1 MRPGLDDTLV
11 SLRAPASFAAEQYQ
25 ALRLQVE
32 RLRAVRDVRVLAIS
46 SPGLGDG
53 KTVTAINLAAAH
65 AESERVLL
73 IDADLRRPSIG
84 AQLRLTDVSGPG
96 LADALSD
103 DRLELTSLVRQVD
116 DIPFAVILAGVPS
129 APVHELL
136 RSPRLDHLLQEARR
150 RFDLVIV
157 DTPPLLPVTDAVV
170 LARALD
176 GIVVVVAAN
185 DTPRKL
191 LEESLNLLDSSK
203 VAGDCLQQGPPP
215 VVRVLQRGLPHPL
228 RERTMK
234 ICSLDVF
241 VCPACHG
248 ALRLRRTGRG
258 AEILEGDLTCLT
270 CGSSYQITGGIPRFV
285 RTEPYARSFAFQW
298 QWFRDRADGLDQPVR
313 PRPTRR

>member
-25 ALRLQVE
+25 ALRLQIE

-84 AQLRLTDVSGPG
+84 SQLRLTEASGPG

-103 DRLELTSLVRQVD
+103 ERLELTRLVRQVD
-116 DIPFAVILAGVPS
+116 DIPFAVILAGVPT

-136 RSPRLDHLLQEARR
+136 RSPRLGHLLQEARR

-157 DTPPLLPVTDAVV
+157 DTPPLLPVTDPVV

-191 LEESLNLLDSSK
+191 LEESLNLLDASK
-203 VAGDCLQQGPPP
+203 VLGIVFNRDHRPLYGYYNGDYRSRFTKQPARPP
-215 VVRVLQRGLPHPL
+215 V
-228 RERTMK
+228 
-234 ICSLDVF
+234 
-241 VCPACHG
+241 A
-248 ALRLRRTGRG
+248 
-258 AEILEGDLTCLT
+258 
-270 CGSSYQITGGIPRFV
+270 
-285 RTEPYARSFAFQW
+285 
-298 QWFRDRADGLDQPVR
+298 
-313 PRPTRR
+313 

>member
-11 SLRAPASFAAEQYQ
+11 SLRTPSSFAAEQYQ

-32 RLRAVRDVRVLAIS
+32 RLRAVREVRAMGVS

-84 AQLRLTDVSGPG
+84 SQLRLTDVSGPG

-103 DRLELTSLVRQVD
+103 ERLELTHLVRHVD
-116 DIPFAVILAGVPS
+116 DIPFAVILAGVPGRRSLGEGGPS

-136 RSPRLDHLLQEARR
+136 RSPRLDQLLQDARR
-150 RFDLVIV
+150 QFDLVIV
-157 DTPPLLPVTDAVV
+157 DTPPLLPVTDPVV

-185 DTPRKL
+185 NTPRKL

-203 VAGDCLQQGPPP
+203 VLGIVFNKDHRPLYGYYSGDY
-215 VVRVLQRGLPHPL
+215 
-228 RERTMK
+228 RT
-234 ICSLDVF
+234 
-241 VCPACHG
+241 
-248 ALRLRRTGRG
+248 
-258 AEILEGDLTCLT
+258 
-270 CGSSYQITGGIPRFV
+270 RF
-285 RTEPYARSFAFQW
+285 TKQPARSPGA
-298 QWFRDRADGLDQPVR
+298 
-313 PRPTRR
+313 

>member
-1 MRPGLDDTLV
+1 MRHGLDNTLV

-32 RLRAVRDVRVLAIS
+32 RLRAMRDVRVLAIS

-84 AQLRLTDVSGPG
+84 AQLGLADMEGPG
-96 LADALSD
+96 LANALSSE
-103 DRLELTSLVRQVD
+103 RLELTHLIHQVD
-116 DIPFAVILAGVPS
+116 DIPFDVVLAGVPS

-136 RSPRLDHLLQEARR
+136 RSPRLDHLLQDARR

-157 DTPPLLPVTDAVV
+157 DTPPLLPVTDPVV

-191 LEESLNLLDSSK
+191 LEESLNLLEASK
-203 VAGDCLQQGPPP
+203 VLGIVFNRDH
-215 VVRVLQRGLPHPL
+215 RPL
-228 RERTMK
+228 YGYYNGGYRARFAK
-234 ICSLDVF
+234 R
-241 VCPACHG
+241 PA
-248 ALRLRRTGRG
+248 
-258 AEILEGDLTCLT
+258 
-270 CGSSYQITGGIPRFV
+270 
-285 RTEPYARSFAFQW
+285 
-298 QWFRDRADGLDQPVR
+298 
-313 PRPTRR
+313 

>member
-1 MRPGLDDTLV
+1 MRSGLDDSLV

-84 AQLRLTDVSGPG
+84 AQLRLTGGSVPG

-136 RSPRLDHLLQEARR
+136 RSPRLDHLLQDARR

-176 GIVVVVAAN
+176 GIVVVVSAN

-203 VAGDCLQQGPPP
+203 VLGIVFNRDH
-215 VVRVLQRGLPHPL
+215 RPL
-228 RERTMK
+228 YGYYNGGYRTR
-234 ICSLDVF
+234 F
-241 VCPACHG
+241 A
-248 ALRLRRTGRG
+248 RT
-258 AEILEGDLTCLT
+258 
-270 CGSSYQITGGIPRFV
+270 
-285 RTEPYARSFAFQW
+285 
-298 QWFRDRADGLDQPVR
+298 
-313 PRPTRR
+313 